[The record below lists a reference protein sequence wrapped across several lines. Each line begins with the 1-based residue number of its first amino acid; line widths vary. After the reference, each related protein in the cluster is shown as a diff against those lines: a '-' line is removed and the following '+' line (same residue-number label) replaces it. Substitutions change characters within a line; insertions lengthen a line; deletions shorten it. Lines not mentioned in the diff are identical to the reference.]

1 MKMTS
6 ALRWTVVVGGSLLVA
21 GGFWTISALRINLNA
36 STSLPEHA
44 FVMWTWPAITWRGAV
59 IAATPPV
66 AFGQNFEGLLLT
78 KRVVGVPGDVV
89 THERGGVCVAG
100 QCFSLFM
107 KDGRPFAPPLREGVI
122 PEGYYAAFGTSEDSL
137 DSRYD
142 TIGLFDED
150 EIVAVGFGTNLIPHW
165 KDLKTWA
172 DARDW

>member
-1 MKMTS
+1 MRVDPLLRWSAIVAGSLAVATGFWS
-6 ALRWTVVVGGSLLVA
+6 INALRL
-21 GGFWTISALRINLNA
+21 NLNA
-36 STSLPEHA
+36 SSSLPEHA
-44 FVMWTWPAITWRGAV
+44 FVMWTWPQFTWRGAV
-59 IAATPPV
+59 IAATPP
-66 AFGQNFEGLLLT
+66 AAYGQNFEGLLLT

-89 THERGGVCVAG
+89 THEGGDVCVAG

-107 KDGRPFAPPLREGVI
+107 KDGRAFAPPLRPGVI
-122 PEGYYAAFGTSEDSL
+122 PEGFYAAFGTSEDSL

-172 DARDW
+172 DARGW